1 MAKTPLTKAKEKAWK
16 AFSRYIRR
24 RDCLFE
30 NGFRTDYA
38 ACCTCGK
45 VDTWRSLQAGHFVPG
60 RRNSTLFDEQNCH
73 AQCTSCNM
81 FKGGNLIPYFLF
93 MEQKYGRDTI
103 NRLRAANNETVKY
116 TADDYKRIE
125 TLYKAKFAKV
135 DQ

>member
-1 MAKTPLTKAKEKAWK
+1 
-16 AFSRYIRR
+16 
-24 RDCLFE
+24 
-30 NGFRTDYA
+30 
-38 ACCTCGK
+38 
-45 VDTWRSLQAGHFVPG
+45 
-60 RRNSTLFDEQNCH
+60 
-73 AQCTSCNM
+73 M

-103 NRLRAANNETVKY
+103 NRLRAANNETAKY